1 MKTGSFNAYIT
12 PPIVYITPPAK
23 SHAKAVEDIA
33 VKSGLN
39 ANIQSHPIKIY
50 IVELSHFGELI
61 QNTVSITPHTVSPHI
76 SVRRGIPDDLGSAS
90 RHIGV

>member
-1 MKTGSFNAYIT
+1 M
-12 PPIVYITPPAK
+12 PPAR
-23 SHAKAVEDIA
+23 SHAKAVGDIA

-39 ANIQSHPIKIY
+39 ANIQSQPIKIY

-61 QNTVSITPHTVSPHI
+61 QNTVSIKPHIASPHI
-76 SVRRGIPDDLGSAS
+76 SARSGMPDDSGSAS

>member
-1 MKTGSFNAYIT
+1 M
-12 PPIVYITPPAK
+12 PPAN
-23 SHAKAVEDIA
+23 SHANAAWDIA

-39 ANIQSHPIKIY
+39 ANIQSQPIKIY

-61 QNTVSITPHTVSPHI
+61 QNTVSIKPHTVRPHI
-76 SVRRGIPDDLGSAS
+76 SASSGIPDDLGSAS

>member
-1 MKTGSFNAYIT
+1 MKTGSFNAYII

-61 QNTVSITPHTVSPHI
+61 QNTVSINPHTVRLQI
-76 SVRRGIPDDLGSAS
+76 RIRRGMPDGLGNAR